1 MKTLANP
8 VRKRGW
14 CVRLYLLYVF
24 FTLPKWRSLL
34 SNGASTVRPLV
45 SRRVKNVLMMILIVL
60 LVLPS
65 CGRKQLW
72 EELNAKVTV
81 LYQQGRYSEA
91 SNVAEEALK
100 VAEETFGPNHL
111 NVALS
116 LNNLAVL
123 YQDQGKYAEAEPLF
137 KRALEIEEK
146 ALPPLYD
153 GVGEYGK
160 VLHREWEGR

>member
-1 MKTLANP
+1 M
-8 VRKRGW
+8 
-14 CVRLYLLYVF
+14 VF
-24 FTLPKWRSLL
+24 C
-34 SNGASTVRPLV
+34 
-45 SRRVKNVLMMILIVL
+45 RVKIVLMMMLIVL

-65 CGRKQLW
+65 CGQKKLW

-116 LNNLAVL
+116 LNNLVVL